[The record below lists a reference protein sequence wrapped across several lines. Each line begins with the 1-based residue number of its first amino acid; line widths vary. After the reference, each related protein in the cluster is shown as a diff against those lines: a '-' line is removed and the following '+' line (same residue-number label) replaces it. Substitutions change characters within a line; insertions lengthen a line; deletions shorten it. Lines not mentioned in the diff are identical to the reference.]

1 MGEYIAYETIIANRS
16 VMRQHSFTNPI
27 NKPYRKDY
35 SIIGCSIGFAIARR
49 MAQEGAN
56 VMVSSRKSENVEKAV
71 HQLQSEGLDVRGV
84 KCHVGD
90 PKQRTNL
97 ITEVSEGS
105 VILVETETTLKNI
118 PLIADYL
125 YLY

>member
-97 ITEVSEGS
+97 ITETVKTFGQLD
-105 VILVETETTLKNI
+105 ILVLNASVNPHVGEMLE
-118 PLIADYL
+118 
-125 YLY
+125 